1 LVEEPDPTEVIA
13 GFYRRVE
20 VHLPTGTRL
29 VTSMEADRGGRTR
42 YLLEM
47 VPGAAAA
54 ARGLDGRSQSFEDRA
69 DWERASEQCRA
80 QISAVS

>member
-1 LVEEPDPTEVIA
+1 
-13 GFYRRVE
+13 
-20 VHLPTGTRL
+20 
-29 VTSMEADRGGRTR
+29 MEADGGGRTR
-42 YLLEM
+42 YLLEV